1 MINPL
6 KIITFVSQINA
17 MQNSNIRWIY
27 LIILS
32 IIWGSSFILIKKALV
47 GLTPVQVGAL
57 RIVIAGLFLFILGFN
72 SLRKLTKQQWKW
84 VAVAGFLGTFFPA
97 FFFAYAQTE
106 IDSAIT
112 SILNATTPI
121 MTLIFGAVF
130 FSIGFT
136 KRQLTGVIIGLL
148 GCFLLIWQGSTINP
162 GQNYRY
168 VIFIFMATVGYAM
181 NVNFIKTRLQEL
193 SPMGISAGS
202 FFVITI
208 PAFLILMSSGFFSA
222 EVLQN
227 PATLTAAGYIALLAV
242 FGSALALL
250 IFNKLIQISTPV
262 FSTSV
267 TYTIPIVALLW
278 GVMDGENFSIMQA
291 LAGGVILFGV
301 ILANS
306 KKRVRKTAPV

>member
-1 MINPL
+1 MENP
-6 KIITFVSQINA
+6 
-17 MQNSNIRWIY
+17 NIKWYY
-27 LIILS
+27 LILLS

-47 GLTPVQVGAL
+47 GLTPLQVGSL
-57 RIVIAGLFLFILGFN
+57 RIFIAGLFLFILGFKR
-72 SLRKLTKQQWKW
+72 LRKLTKKQWKW
-84 VAVAGFLGTFFPA
+84 VAIAGFLGTFFPA

-121 MTLIFGAVF
+121 MTLIFGALI

-136 KRQLTGVIIGLL
+136 RRQLWGVIIGLL
-148 GCFLLIWQGSTINP
+148 GCLLLIWQGAEINP
-162 GQNYRY
+162 EQNYKY
-168 VIFIFMATVGYAM
+168 VLFIFLATVGYAM
-181 NVNFIKTRLQEL
+181 NVNLVKTYLQEL
-193 SPMGISAGS
+193 SPLGISAGS
-202 FFVITI
+202 FFVIMI
-208 PAFLILMSSGFFSA
+208 PSFIILVSTGFFSA

-227 PATLTAAGYIALLAV
+227 KETQIAVGYISLLAI

-250 IFNKLIQISTPV
+250 VFNKLIKISTPV

-267 TYTIPIVALLW
+267 TYTIPIVALMW
-278 GVMDGENFSIMQA
+278 GVIDGEKFTLMQA

>member
-1 MINPL
+1 MENP
-6 KIITFVSQINA
+6 
-17 MQNSNIRWIY
+17 NIKWYY

-47 GLTPVQVGAL
+47 GLTPLQVGSL
-57 RIVIAGLFLFILGFN
+57 RICIAGLFLFILGFKR
-72 SLRKLTKQQWKW
+72 LRKLTKTQWKW
-84 VAVAGFLGTFFPA
+84 VAIAGFLGTFFPA

-121 MTLIFGAVF
+121 MTLIFGTLI

-136 KRQLTGVIIGLL
+136 RRQLFGVIIGLL
-148 GCFLLIWQGSTINP
+148 GCLLLIWQGAEINP
-162 GQNYRY
+162 DQNYKY
-168 VIFIFMATVGYAM
+168 VLFIFLATVGYAM
-181 NVNFIKTRLQEL
+181 NVNLVKTRLQEL
-193 SPMGISAGS
+193 SPLGISAGS
-202 FFVITI
+202 FFVIMI
-208 PAFLILMSSGFFSA
+208 PSFIILVSTGFFSS
-222 EVLQN
+222 EVLEVKETQI
-227 PATLTAAGYIALLAV
+227 AIGYITVLAV

-250 IFNKLIQISTPV
+250 VFNKLIKISSPV

-278 GVMDGENFSIMQA
+278 GVLDGENFTLMQA

-301 ILANS
+301 ILANR
-306 KKRVRKTAPV
+306 KKRIKKTTPV

>member
-1 MINPL
+1 MEN
-6 KIITFVSQINA
+6 T
-17 MQNSNIRWIY
+17 NIKWVY
-27 LIILS
+27 LVILS

-47 GLTPVQVGAL
+47 GLTPIQVGSL
-57 RIVIAGLFLFILGFN
+57 RIVIAGLFLFILGFKRLKN
-72 SLRKLTKQQWKW
+72 LTVYQWKW

-121 MTLIFGAVF
+121 MTLIFGAVL

-136 KRQLTGVIIGLL
+136 RRQLFGVIIGLM
-148 GCFLLIWQGSTINP
+148 GCLLLIWQGAEINP
-162 GQNYRY
+162 GQDYRY
-168 VIFIFMATVGYAM
+168 VLFVFMATVGYAM
-181 NVNFIKTRLQEL
+181 NVNVIKTRLQEL
-193 SPMGISAGS
+193 SPLGISAGS
-202 FFVITI
+202 FFVIMI
-208 PAFLILMSSGFFSA
+208 PAFFILVSTSFFST
-222 EVLQN
+222 EVLQD
-227 PATLTAAGYIALLAV
+227 PATLNAAGYIALLAI

-250 IFNKLIQISTPV
+250 VFNKLIQISTPV

-267 TYTIPIVALLW
+267 TYTIPIVALMW
-278 GVMDGENFSIMQA
+278 GVIDGEKFTFVQA

-306 KKRVRKTAPV
+306 KKRIRKTAPV

>member
-1 MINPL
+1 MENP
-6 KIITFVSQINA
+6 
-17 MQNSNIRWIY
+17 NIKWYY

-47 GLTPVQVGAL
+47 GLTPLQVGSL
-57 RIVIAGLFLFILGFN
+57 RIFIAGLFLFILGFKR
-72 SLRKLTKQQWKW
+72 LRKLTKTQWKW
-84 VAVAGFLGTFFPA
+84 VAIAGFLGTFFPA

-121 MTLIFGAVF
+121 MTLIFGTLI

-136 KRQLTGVIIGLL
+136 RRQLFGVIIGLL
-148 GCFLLIWQGSTINP
+148 GCLLLIWQGAEINP
-162 GQNYRY
+162 DQNYKY
-168 VIFIFMATVGYAM
+168 VLFIFLATVGYAM
-181 NVNFIKTRLQEL
+181 NVNLVKTRLQEL
-193 SPMGISAGS
+193 SPLGISAGS
-202 FFVITI
+202 FFVIMI
-208 PAFLILMSSGFFSA
+208 PSFIILVSTGFFSS
-222 EVLQN
+222 EVLEVKETQI
-227 PATLTAAGYIALLAV
+227 AIGYITVLAV

-250 IFNKLIQISTPV
+250 VFNKLIKISSPV

-278 GVMDGENFSIMQA
+278 GVLDGEKFTLMQA

-301 ILANS
+301 ILANR
-306 KKRVRKTAPV
+306 KKRIKKTTPV

>member
-1 MINPL
+1 MEN
-6 KIITFVSQINA
+6 T
-17 MQNSNIRWIY
+17 NIKWVY
-27 LIILS
+27 LVILS

-47 GLTPVQVGAL
+47 GLTPIQVGSL
-57 RIVIAGLFLFILGFN
+57 RIVIAGLFLFILGFKRLKN
-72 SLRKLTKQQWKW
+72 LTAYQWKW

-121 MTLIFGAVF
+121 MTLIFGAVL

-136 KRQLTGVIIGLL
+136 RRQLFGVIIGLM
-148 GCFLLIWQGSTINP
+148 GCLLLIWQGAEINP
-162 GQNYRY
+162 GQDYRY
-168 VIFIFMATVGYAM
+168 VLFVFMATVGYAM
-181 NVNFIKTRLQEL
+181 NVNVIKTRLQEL
-193 SPMGISAGS
+193 SPLGISAGS
-202 FFVITI
+202 FFVIMI
-208 PAFLILMSSGFFSA
+208 PAFFILVSTSFFST
-222 EVLQN
+222 EVLQD
-227 PATLTAAGYIALLAV
+227 PATLNAAGYIALLAI

-250 IFNKLIQISTPV
+250 VFNKLIQISTPV

-267 TYTIPIVALLW
+267 TYTIPIVALMW
-278 GVMDGENFSIMQA
+278 GVIDGEKFTFVQA

>member
-1 MINPL
+1 MEN
-6 KIITFVSQINA
+6 T
-17 MQNSNIRWIY
+17 NIKWVY
-27 LIILS
+27 LVILS

-47 GLTPVQVGAL
+47 GLTPIQVGSL
-57 RIVIAGLFLFILGFN
+57 RIVIAGLFLFILGFKRLKN
-72 SLRKLTKQQWKW
+72 LTVYQWKW

-121 MTLIFGAVF
+121 MTLIFGAVL

-136 KRQLTGVIIGLL
+136 RRQLFGVIIGLM
-148 GCFLLIWQGSTINP
+148 GCLLLIWQGAEINP
-162 GQNYRY
+162 GQDYRY
-168 VIFIFMATVGYAM
+168 VLFVFMATVGYAM
-181 NVNFIKTRLQEL
+181 NVNVIKTRLQEL
-193 SPMGISAGS
+193 SPLGISAGS
-202 FFVITI
+202 FFVIMI
-208 PAFLILMSSGFFSA
+208 PAFFILVSTSFFST
-222 EVLQN
+222 EVLQD
-227 PATLTAAGYIALLAV
+227 PATLNAAGYIALLAI

-250 IFNKLIQISTPV
+250 VFNKLIQISTPV

-267 TYTIPIVALLW
+267 TYTIPIVALMW
-278 GVMDGENFSIMQA
+278 GVIDGEKFTIVQA

-301 ILANS
+301 ILTNS

>member
-1 MINPL
+1 MWLIL
-6 KIITFVSQINA
+6 TA
-17 MQNSNIRWIY
+17 MQSGNTRWIF

-32 IIWGSSFILIKKALV
+32 IVWGSSFILIKKSLI

-57 RIVIAGLFLFILGFN
+57 RVLIASVFLFIIGFTR
-72 SLRKLTKQQWKW
+72 LKRIEKKQWKW
-84 VAVAGFLGTFFPA
+84 IAIAGTIGTFIPA
-97 FFFAYAQTE
+97 FCFAYAQTE

-121 MTLIFGAVF
+121 MTLIFGSLLFA
-130 FSIGFT
+130 IGFT
-136 KRQLTGVIIGLL
+136 KKQLFGVIIGLL
-148 GCFLLIWQGSTINP
+148 GCLLLIWQGSSINP
-162 GQNYRY
+162 DQDYRY
-168 VIFIFMATVGYAM
+168 VLFIFVATVGYAM
-181 NVNFIKTRLQEL
+181 NVNIIKTHMQEL
-193 SPMGISAGS
+193 SPLAISTGS
-202 FFVITI
+202 FLVIMI
-208 PAFLILMSSGFFSA
+208 PSLLILISTGFFSQD
-222 EVLQN
+222 VL
-227 PATLTAAGYIALLAV
+227 ASEETMVSIGYVSLLAI

-278 GVMDGENFSIMQA
+278 GVWDGETFSFLQII
-291 LAGGVILFGV
+291 AGGVILFGV